1 MRFVLEDEEEGTI
14 FNPDASSVVA
24 GRVKEIADD
33 LEKKLREDQVSF
45 DRHSWSPL
53 ATGPLQL

>member
-1 MRFVLEDEEEGTI
+1 MRFVLEDEEEGNL

-33 LEKKLREDQVSF
+33 LEKTLREDQVSLVY
-45 DRHSWSPL
+45 HL
-53 ATGPLQL
+53 EEANTTLI